1 MPACNLPLSSR
12 ELLGEEEM
20 HTILLQSVEVELCSQ
35 LLAAAAMESAVVV
48 VVVVHMNYGEVAE
61 DFVDGILMVDNAIV
75 VDEGEVE
82 VIADD
87 DSLAQVAVVE
97 LIVGVHSL
105 T

>member
-1 MPACNLPLSSR
+1 MPASNLPLSSR

-35 LLAAAAMESAVVV
+35 LLAAAAMESAV

-97 LIVGVHSL
+97 VIVGVHSL

>member
-1 MPACNLPLSSR
+1 
-12 ELLGEEEM
+12 M

-35 LLAAAAMESAVVV
+35 LLAAEAMESAV
-48 VVVVHMNYGEVAE
+48 VVVVHMNYGEAAE
-61 DFVDGILMVDNAIV
+61 DFDDGILMVDNAIV

-97 LIVGVHSL
+97 VIVGVHSL

>member
-35 LLAAAAMESAVVV
+35 LLAAAAMESAVV

-97 LIVGVHSL
+97 VIVGVHSL

>member
-1 MPACNLPLSSR
+1 
-12 ELLGEEEM
+12 M

-48 VVVVHMNYGEVAE
+48 LVHMNYGEVAE

-97 LIVGVHSL
+97 VIVGVHSL

>member
-1 MPACNLPLSSR
+1 
-12 ELLGEEEM
+12 
-20 HTILLQSVEVELCSQ
+20 
-35 LLAAAAMESAVVV
+35 
-48 VVVVHMNYGEVAE
+48 VAE

-97 LIVGVHSL
+97 VIVGVHSL

>member
-1 MPACNLPLSSR
+1 
-12 ELLGEEEM
+12 M

-35 LLAAAAMESAVVV
+35 LLAAAAMESAA
-48 VVVVHMNYGEVAE
+48 VVVHMNYGEAAE
-61 DFVDGILMVDNAIV
+61 DFDDGILMVDNAIV

-87 DSLAQVAVVE
+87 NSLAQVAVVE
-97 LIVGVHSL
+97 VIVGVHSL

>member
-35 LLAAAAMESAVVV
+35 LLAAAAMESAV

-97 LIVGVHSL
+97 VIVGVHSL

>member
-1 MPACNLPLSSR
+1 
-12 ELLGEEEM
+12 M

-35 LLAAAAMESAVVV
+35 LLAAAAMESV

-61 DFVDGILMVDNAIV
+61 DFVDGILMVDNATV

-82 VIADD
+82 VEVIAGD

-97 LIVGVHSL
+97 VIVGVHSL